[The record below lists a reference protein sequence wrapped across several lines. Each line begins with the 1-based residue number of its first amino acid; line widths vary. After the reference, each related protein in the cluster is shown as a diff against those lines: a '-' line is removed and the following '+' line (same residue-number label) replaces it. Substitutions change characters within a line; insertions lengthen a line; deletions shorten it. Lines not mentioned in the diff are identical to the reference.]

1 MDWKELQENAKAL
14 GGIAAQ
20 KLNEATDT
28 AALHLKLKTAEY
40 RLQTLYAAFGKAAFE
55 HFTTDDG
62 AGTEVITR
70 HVELIALQK
79 REIAQI
85 QAEIRRRRAEK
96 EAGENAVSK
105 TQLANQ
111 KSN

>member
-40 RLQTLYAAFGKAAFE
+40 RLQTLYASFGKAAFE

-62 AGTEVITR
+62 EGTEVITR
-70 HVELIALQK
+70 YVEAIALQK
-79 REIAQI
+79 REISQL
-85 QAEIRRRRAEK
+85 QKEIRRRRAEK
-96 EAGENAVSK
+96 GAGEKTTAVEPTAK
-105 TQLANQ
+105 
-111 KSN
+111 KE